1 MTAPVPISF
10 GSEKPK
16 ERVYNFGHGKPVDL
30 TPEAIEQ
37 VKNFAKTNPQTEGK
51 LFRIYVEGGGCS
63 GFQYGF
69 TFDEKRDDDNVISC
83 GDISVLVDVPSLVY
97 MKGAVVDYVADFRGA
112 GFVVKN
118 PQSKGECGC
127 GTSFTV

>member
-1 MTAPVPISF
+1 MTTSSALLNFTDAAARKVYSLIEEEHNPHLHL
-10 GSEKPK
+10 
-16 ERVYNFGHGKPVDL
+16 RVFI
-30 TPEAIEQ
+30 T
-37 VKNFAKTNPQTEGK
+37 
-51 LFRIYVEGGGCS
+51 GGGCS